1 MPLRS
6 PATSAASQQRLPTPS
21 RRTRVAGV
29 RSEMGNP
36 HSDARDTNREADTK
50 LATDGVEPRGTT
62 PTPVPVALMAAS
74 DRGASRLDVETP
86 PSASTPA
93 ILDATLERSVRSW
106 SRAARGFAAGALML
120 ALGASI
126 TTRQA
131 LERASAPAVGI
142 NASMLASMA
151 APVDRTARALD
162 AASVTDAR
170 ATSFATSDRAS
181 RAAST
186 TNRSDDAAA
195 IDSDASN
202 DRSTATDQD
211 DAATPIV
218 RAGHASISGGIVVFP
233 STFRP
238 DADGSY
244 DLLIHF
250 HGNTSVV
257 RESAEVAGLNA
268 AVAIVNLG
276 IGSLPYEEHYM
287 MPGSYEALLGAIDRR
302 IAQRG
307 VEDSKLRRVALSA
320 WSAGYGAIST
330 ILQVRKGKDDLDA
343 ILMLDGIHCGWE
355 DGKLN
360 ARQMRPFALAAERAA
375 KGDLLFSITH
385 SEIDPR
391 SYASTGATADY
402 LLDVVGAARK
412 PLDPVANAPIYLSL
426 ESMKGA
432 VAHKLEKSM
441 TPTTEGQVGGLH
453 VVGFRGETKEHHM
466 AHLFQMGATLLPE
479 LVSRWQTP

>member
-1 MPLRS
+1 M
-6 PATSAASQQRLPTPS
+6 
-21 RRTRVAGV
+21 RRTRVAGAKIT
-29 RSEMGNP
+29 MGKP
-36 HSDARDTNREADTK
+36 HPEAVDASLEARNETH
-50 LATDGVEPRGTT
+50 ATDGAEPRSTT
-62 PTPVPVALMAAS
+62 PTPVPVAITAKS
-74 DRGASRLDVETP
+74 DLGSSRLDAEMP

-93 ILDATLERSVRSW
+93 ILDATVERAVRSW
-106 SRAARGFAAGALML
+106 PRAARVLGAGALML
-120 ALGASI
+120 ALGASF

-131 LERASAPAVGI
+131 IEHASTPAVGI

-151 APVDRTARALD
+151 SPVDRTARALD
-162 AASVTDAR
+162 AASVTDTREAR
-170 ATSFATSDRAS
+170 SDAEAS
-181 RAAST
+181 SDAPTVADHDAST
-186 TNRSDDAAA
+186 TT
-195 IDSDASN
+195 I
-202 DRSTATDQD
+202 DRS
-211 DAATPIV
+211 
-218 RAGHASISGGIVVFP
+218 GHASISGGIVVFP

-238 DADGSY
+238 EADGSY

-287 MPGSYEALLGAIDRR
+287 MPGSYESLLGAIERR

-307 VEDSKLRRVALSA
+307 LAHPKLRRVALSA

-360 ARQMRPFALAAERAA
+360 ARQMRPFALAAEHAA

-391 SYASTGATADY
+391 SYASTAATADY

-412 PLDPVANAPIYLSL
+412 PLDPLANAPTYLSL

-432 VAHKLEKSM
+432 VAHKLEKAM
-441 TPTTEGQVGGLH
+441 TPTTEGQLGGLH